1 MAIRNAIRLE
11 SLGRNVAAKVT
22 PELVAVMKEV
32 RELIRSF
39 PAEALL
45 RDLTYRRVL
54 LQIAPL
60 FQGVNDRFLQTLSA
74 ELRKEVIEQAQWA
87 EAFLRVADLKSD
99 LKPGGLT
106 TQSTV
111 MGEVTGL
118 SRTASGYSA
127 SLSATPTVFQGPFVE
142 LGSAVTRTQLMALAD
157 DTKVLGGRLTDLF
170 GWGDAADSPY
180 MKSTMKRID
189 RVVKAGFLA
198 GDTNEQIATNLAIAT
213 KGQIQD
219 ARAIARTAVM
229 DMSQR
234 AHERFWDENTNFD
247 WVDPETGA
255 TREVR
260 LIKLWEFDATFD
272 YRVCPQCF
280 PYDGKR
286 AKSRSDLPSVPVHP
300 NCRCRVLPLTATALE
315 LEKEDMAEGMTM
327 STVQVGDPN
336 AASGTVRSYKTKARF
351 RKQVKGKQK
360 TVTATKF
367 AQDVQVPKGQRP
379 TMGFFM
385 GKATA
390 DTRRAVLG
398 ETRAK
403 EFEYLTSDNRGPKRA
418 DLDEV
423 LRQVTLAD
431 AESLAK
437 AQRARGRRKS

>member
-11 SLGRNVAAKVT
+11 NLGRNAAAKVT
-22 PELVAVMKEV
+22 PELVAVMKQV
-32 RELIRSF
+32 RELISSL
-39 PAEALL
+39 PAETLL
-45 RDLTYRRVL
+45 RDMTYRRVL

-60 FQGVNDRFLQTLSA
+60 FRGVNDRFLQTLSA
-74 ELRKEVIEQAQWA
+74 ELRKEVVEQAKWA
-87 EAFLRVADLKSD
+87 EAFLRVADLNPN
-99 LKPGGLT
+99 LQPGGVT
-106 TQSTV
+106 TDVTTRA
-111 MGEVTGL
+111 EVSGF

-127 SLSATPTVFQGPFVE
+127 TMSATPTVFQGQFAE

-170 GWGDAADSPY
+170 GWGDVADSPY
-180 MKSTMKRID
+180 MKSTMKKID

-213 KGQIQD
+213 NGQIQD
-219 ARAIARTAVM
+219 ARAIARSAVM

-234 AHERFWDENTNFD
+234 AHERFWDENSSWD
-247 WVDPETGA
+247 WTDPETGKE
-255 TREVR
+255 RHVE

-272 YRVCPQCF
+272 YRVCPQCY
-280 PYDGKR
+280 PYNGKR
-286 AKSRSDLPSVPVHP
+286 AKDRSKLPTVPVHP

-315 LEKEDMAEGMTM
+315 LEKEDMAEGITM

-336 AASGTVRSYKTKARF
+336 AASGTVRPYKTKARF

-360 TVTATKF
+360 TVTMPKF
-367 AQDVQVPKGQRP
+367 AQDVEVPKGKRP

-403 EFEYLTSDNRGPKRA
+403 EFEYLTSDNRGPKRT